1 MGNIFI
7 SHVTADQPIML
18 EIARGLEEAGYT
30 AWYFERDVLPGT
42 SYLIQIA
49 RAIEACDVLVLLVT
63 PSALSS
69 DQMSK
74 EVVGAFERKIPFIP
88 VLVGVRPSK
97 LKESQPEWR
106 HALGGTAMLLVG
118 EEEVSSCIPRI
129 VEGLTSMGISPG
141 GKAASLSPILQ
152 TPASQAPAHVSERIL
167 ADRSS
172 LEGERKQVTVLFV
185 DVAGFTSLSEKL
197 DPEEVGDLIRPAI
210 DVMTEEVHH
219 YEGTIAQFT
228 GDGLMALFGAPL
240 AHEGAPQRA
249 LYAALAIQERL
260 SDYGEKLKGK
270 GISFQLRIGAN
281 TGLVIVGRIGD
292 DLTMEYTALGDTV
305 NLASRMEG
313 AAEPGT
319 VQVAENTYRLTEGYF
334 DFSDLGEIEVKGR
347 EEPVHAWRVLGALPT
362 RDRISAASVRGLSPF
377 VGREMELDLLTR
389 SYHQAKAGSGQV
401 VGIVGEPG
409 MGKSRLLLQFRELL
423 PEGEYTYL
431 EGECIHYGESTAYLP
446 ILGILRSYFDIHEGE
461 SAEASIRK
469 VEESLAGLHGHPEE
483 ILPPLQELL
492 SLAVEDQSYLS
503 LEPAQRRE
511 RVFETIRYLLIAES
525 QQRPLILAVED
536 LQWMDQ
542 TSEEF
547 LSFFIDSIPAA
558 SILIVLLY
566 RPEYIPVWVSKT
578 FYSQIRVDQLP
589 EGFSTEL
596 VQAILS
602 HGQVS
607 PEISDFIVE
616 RTAGNPLF
624 IEELTRGL
632 LEAGSI
638 AKDNGHYILSTKL
651 SEIQVPETIQGII
664 AARLDRLP
672 EELKEVLQVA
682 SVIGREFSLRLLQ
695 EVTGVSTPLK
705 SCLIQLQS
713 MEFIYEK
720 SLFPEA
726 EYIFK
731 HALTQEVAY
740 QSLLLKHRR
749 EIHARIGLAVETV
762 YPDTLEDFYETLAYH
777 YSRSEDTEKA
787 LHYLELSG
795 EKSARN
801 YANWEA
807 VRFYQEAIR
816 LLDLQ
821 PESEERKRQ
830 KLGIYRSLIDTL
842 MLLSYPQGSVEVL
855 QEAERLAQ
863 ELGDD
868 RSLTA
873 VYRRF
878 AAYHS
883 IKGDMALGLQYAEK
897 CFDAAE
903 RTGDV
908 DAVAMIASGTCQA
921 RLHAGEI
928 SEMAE
933 MSRRALKLL
942 EEQHREHRVIVGG
955 WTAYSHLSG
964 WYEDALG
971 GLGEFGEARAVF
983 EKGLLSSLEAD
994 DTFGIGWVEYNHC
1007 IALHFQG
1014 DGQGLI
1020 DHARKAIE
1028 SFEETGIEIVLG
1040 TAWSLLGSG
1049 YLFKASYEQARE
1061 NIEKGLELQRKAGVP
1076 INIPLCLVYLSIYR
1090 LAIGDLE
1097 GAARSAEEALQ
1108 LSRDYKAKSL
1118 ECGSLLTLGRMSA
1131 GADSSGIDIAENYIQ
1146 QAMSL
1151 AGEMRARPLIAEG
1164 HLYLGEIFERAGRR
1178 EEALENLRKSEQMY
1192 LEMDV
1197 GPDSHWLTR
1206 AQEALERLRSA

>member
-7 SHVTADQPIML
+7 SHVITDQPIML
-18 EIARGLEEAGYT
+18 EIAKGLEEAGYT

-42 SYLIQIA
+42 SYLIQIT
-49 RAIEACDVLVLLVT
+49 RAIEACDALVLLVT
-63 PSALSS
+63 PAALSS

-74 EVVGAFERKIPFIP
+74 EVVGAFECRIPLIP

-106 HALGGTAMLLVG
+106 HALGETAILLVG

-129 VEGLTSMGISPG
+129 VEGLISMGISPG
-141 GKAASLSPILQ
+141 DKAVSLSPILQ

-167 ADRSS
+167 AARSS
-172 LEGERKQVTVLFV
+172 LEGERKQVTVLFADIV
-185 DVAGFTSLSEKL
+185 GFASLSERL
-197 DPEEVGDLIRPAI
+197 DPEEVHELIRPAI
-210 DVMTEEVHH
+210 DIMTEEVHR

-240 AHEGAPQRA
+240 AHEDAPQRA

-260 SDYGEKLKGK
+260 SEYGEKLKDK

-305 NLASRMEG
+305 NLASRMES

-362 RDRISAASVRGLSPF
+362 RGRISAALSRGLTPF
-377 VGREMELDLLTR
+377 VGRELELDILAR
-389 SYHQAKAGSGQV
+389 SYHQAKGGHGQV
-401 VGIVGEPG
+401 VGVVGEPG
-409 MGKSRLLLQFRELL
+409 VGKSRLLLQFRELL
-423 PEGEYTYL
+423 PEGEYTFL
-431 EGECIHYGESTAYLP
+431 EGECIHYGESMAYLP
-446 ILGILRSYFDIHEGE
+446 ILGILRSYFDIYEGE
-461 SAEASIRK
+461 SAEASMRK
-469 VEESLAGLHGHPEE
+469 VEESLAGLCGHPEE

-511 RVFETIRYLLIAES
+511 RVFESIRYLLMAES
-525 QQRPLILAVED
+525 QQRPLVLALED

-547 LSFFIDSIPAA
+547 LSYFIDFIPAA
-558 SILIVLLY
+558 SVLLILLY
-566 RPEYIPVWVSKT
+566 RPDYNPTWTSKT

-596 VQAILS
+596 VQAMLS

-607 PEISDFIVE
+607 SEVAGFIVE
-616 RTAGNPLF
+616 KAAGNPLF

-638 AKDNGHYILSTKL
+638 AKDNEHYILSIKL

-664 AARLDRLP
+664 ASRLDRLP
-672 EELKEVLQVA
+672 EELKDVLQIA
-682 SVIGREFSLRLLQ
+682 SVIGREFSTHLLQ
-695 EVTGVSTPLK
+695 EVTGVSKPLK
-705 SCLIQLQS
+705 SYLLQLQS
-713 MEFIYEK
+713 LEFVYEK
-720 SLFPEA
+720 TLFPEP

-740 QSLLLKHRR
+740 QSLLLKQRR
-749 EIHARIGLAVETV
+749 EIHARIGQAIETV

-777 YSRSEDTEKA
+777 YSCSDDTVKA
-787 LHYLELSG
+787 LHYLKLSG
-795 EKSARN
+795 EKSASN
-801 YANWEA
+801 YSNWEA
-807 VRFYQEAIR
+807 VRFYQEAIN
-816 LLDLQ
+816 LLDAQ
-821 PESEERKRQ
+821 PESEEIKRE
-830 KLGIYRSLIDTL
+830 KLGICRSVIDTM
-842 MLLSYPQGSVEVL
+842 MLLSYPQGSMEVL

-868 RSLTA
+868 KILTA

-883 IKGDMALGLQYAEK
+883 VKGDIALGLMYAEK
-897 CFDAAE
+897 CFNAAE
-903 RTGDV
+903 RLGDV
-908 DAVAMIASGTCQA
+908 DAMATIASGTCSV

-933 MSRRALKLL
+933 MSHRALKLL
-942 EEQHREHRVIVGG
+942 EEQHREHRAVVGG
-955 WTAYSHLSG
+955 WTAYSQLSG

-971 GLGEFGEARAVF
+971 ALGEFGEEKAAF
-983 EKGLLSSLEAD
+983 EKGLLNSLEAD
-994 DTFGIGWVEYNHC
+994 DAFGIGWVEYNHC
-1007 IALHFQG
+1007 IALHFKG

-1040 TAWSLLGSG
+1040 TAWSFLGLG
-1049 YLFKASYEQARE
+1049 YLYTGSYEQAKA
-1061 NIEKGLELQRKAGVP
+1061 NIVKGLELQRKAGVP
-1076 INIPLCLVYLSIYR
+1076 INIPFCLVFLSLYR
-1090 LAIGDLE
+1090 MVVGDLE

-1108 LSRDYKAKSL
+1108 LSRDHKAKSL

-1131 GADSSGIDIAENYIQ
+1131 GADSSCIDIAERYIR

-1151 AGEMRARPLIAEG
+1151 AGEMRSRPLIACG
-1164 HLYLGEIFERAGRR
+1164 HLYLGEIFEQAGRR
-1178 EEALENLRKSEQMY
+1178 EEALENLRKAEDMY
-1192 LEMDV
+1192 LEMKV

-1206 AQEALERLRSA
+1206 AQDALARLGQE